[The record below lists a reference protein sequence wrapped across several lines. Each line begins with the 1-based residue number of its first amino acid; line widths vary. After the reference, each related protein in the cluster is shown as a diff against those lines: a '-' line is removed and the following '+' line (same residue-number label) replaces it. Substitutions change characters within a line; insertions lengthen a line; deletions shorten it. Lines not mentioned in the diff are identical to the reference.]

1 MTPLQKFHSFGNHVI
16 IGVSG
21 TVLNDEDKRIL
32 SKLKPVGIIFFAK
45 NFRQDTHYED
55 WLDTFKQ
62 LTEQIREYTERKSML
77 MSIDH
82 EGGRVV
88 RTPSPITRFPYAFL
102 QSKAATKIAKA
113 TALELKSL
121 GINLSWAPVAD
132 IFSNPNNPIIGP
144 RAFNTTPET
153 AAKSACKYFIGLKE
167 SEIIACAKHFP
178 GHGDTSTDSHLELP
192 VLDLSLEQ
200 LRNRELIPFQALI
213 EAGIPTIMT
222 AHILFPQIDKNL
234 PATLSQNILRQ
245 TLREELGF
253 EGVVVSDDLDMKAVS
268 DMYAN
273 KNISANNANISTVAQ
288 TFNAGCD
295 LLIIS
300 GNLPASSPEKIYG
313 IAEDFVTSLEN
324 GSLSETVIAAAKTR
338 IDKLLAIA
346 PQYSP
351 HILDRNTLLQHAEL
365 AISCA
370 YGG

>member
-1 MTPLQKFHSFGNHVI
+1 MSSSEKFHSFGNNI
-16 IGVSG
+16 IVGVSG
-21 TVLNDEDKRIL
+21 TVLNDQDKRIL

-55 WLDTFKQ
+55 WLETFKQ
-62 LTEQIREYTERKSML
+62 LTEQIREYTERESML
-77 MSIDH
+77 MTIDH

-153 AAKSACKYFIGLKE
+153 AAKSACEYFIGLKE
-167 SEIIACAKHFP
+167 SGIIACAKHFP

-222 AHILFPQIDKNL
+222 AHILFPQIDKDV

-245 TLREELGF
+245 ILREELGF
-253 EGVVVSDDLDMKAVS
+253 EGVIVSDDLDMNAVS
-268 DMYAN
+268 DMY
-273 KNISANNANISTVAQ
+273 KNSGTVAQ

-300 GNLPASSPEKIYG
+300 GNLPASSPEKIYDV
-313 IAEDFVTSLEN
+313 AEDFVTSLEN
-324 GSLSETVIAAAKTR
+324 GSLNESVIAAAKTR
-338 IDKLLAIA
+338 IDNLLAIA
-346 PQYSP
+346 PQYTP